1 MTLFYAAMQHV
12 WADFSIIVQTGTGSC
27 VCTIGCRTL
36 LSRTSDNLF
45 VEFNVDL
52 THQLRPRARRVT
64 GTPAHGCAQRSKS
77 GKGGWCLGPESN
89 QRHADFQSAA
99 LPTELPRPGSPTA
112 PPGRPKPCPAALVS
126 LRRPAAGPR
135 LRPRRPRR
143 RE

>member
-45 VEFNVDL
+45 VELNVDL

-64 GTPAHGCAQRSKS
+64 GTPAHGCAQCR
-77 GKGGWCLGPESN
+77 N
-89 QRHADFQSAA
+89 QEKRGVV
-99 LPTELPRPGSPTA
+99 PGA
-112 PPGRPKPCPAALVS
+112 GIEPATRGFS
-126 LRRPAAGPR
+126 IRCSTN
-135 LRPRRPRR
+135 
-143 RE
+143 